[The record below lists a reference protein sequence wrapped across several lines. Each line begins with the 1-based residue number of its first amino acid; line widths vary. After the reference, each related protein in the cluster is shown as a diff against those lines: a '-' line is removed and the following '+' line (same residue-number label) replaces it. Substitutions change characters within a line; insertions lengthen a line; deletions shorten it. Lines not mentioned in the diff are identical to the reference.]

1 MPALASTLKDNGEK
15 QFHRTV
21 SAILIAMNKLV
32 PDPPIPYPLVMIS
45 SSKMVTMEARTS
57 CRTISMA
64 LPAPITAISPYIP
77 DQV

>member
-1 MPALASTLKDNGEK
+1 LNDNGEK

-21 SAILIAMNKLV
+21 SAILMAMKRLV
-32 PDPPIPYPLVMIS
+32 PEFPIPYPFDIIS
-45 SSKMVTMEARTS
+45 SRRIVTIAAKTS
-57 CRTISMA
+57 WRIIRMA